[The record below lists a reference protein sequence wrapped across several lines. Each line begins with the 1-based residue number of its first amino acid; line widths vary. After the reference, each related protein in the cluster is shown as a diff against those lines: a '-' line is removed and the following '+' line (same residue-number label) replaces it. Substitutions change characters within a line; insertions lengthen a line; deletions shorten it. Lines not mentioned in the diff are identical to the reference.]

1 MANDNAEMILRQLLN
16 SEIGKMAIKNLN
28 AASESDIKRKI
39 ADMNKDELVRKLNSL
54 NLSGYA
60 QKLNSI
66 NKSDIIRVLN
76 ENPDLLKRLLK

>member
-1 MANDNAEMILRQLLN
+1 MANGNAEMILRQLLN
-16 SEIGKMAIKNLN
+16 SDIGKMAIKNLN

-39 ADMNKDELVRKLNSL
+39 ADMNKDELVRKLDTL

-66 NKSDIIRVLN
+66 SKTDIIRVLN
-76 ENPDLLKRLLK
+76 ENPDLLKSLLK